1 MVGTGLFLVAG
12 VFCFTKFICG
22 GSKKSKKLVALVDS
36 SVNYPFQLVFKRE
49 LTHDTALFR
58 MLFICLKITKKSINY
73 FTKFKTKGFALPS
86 EQHVLGLPIGQHIYL
101 SAKINGELVVRPYT
115 PTSSDDDKGYFDLV
129 LKVSFI
135 RV

>member
-1 MVGTGLFLVAG
+1 
-12 VFCFTKFICG
+12 
-22 GSKKSKKLVALVDS
+22 
-36 SVNYPFQLVFKRE
+36 
-49 LTHDTALFR
+49 
-58 MLFICLKITKKSINY
+58 MLNLKH
-73 FTKFKTKGFALPS
+73 KGFALPS

-135 RV
+135 RIYTILDPDHILSNLSNMAERKLALT